1 MQKEQLLAWLAAG
14 LKSAGLGDTAVPA
27 LERPKQADHGDF
39 ATNIALQL
47 AKPLGKNPR
56 EVATMLKSALDA
68 APHPLVTEVTIAGP
82 GFINIRLNPAAKF
95 SVVADAL
102 TQREK
107 FGLGNAR
114 NGEKV
119 LVEFVSA
126 NPTGP
131 LHTGHARQAALGDTL
146 CNLLETQGCAVHR
159 EFYYNDAGNQID
171 NLTRSVQL
179 RASGVEPGAEGW
191 PEDGYRGDYIVEIGK
206 QFVAAGGD
214 VKDADAVRAFAVEV
228 LRNEQDKDLT
238 AFGVKRFDCYYLES
252 SLYTD
257 GRVDKTVTALQASGH
272 TYESEGA
279 LWLKTT
285 DYGDDK
291 DRVMR
296 KAAGGYTYF
305 VPDVAYHVT
314 KWERGFTQVVNIQG
328 TDHHGTIARVRAG
341 LQALNIGIP
350 KGYPDYLLHSMVR
363 VMKGG
368 EEVKISKRAGS
379 YVTLG
384 ELIEWVG
391 KDAVRFFLVS
401 RKADS
406 DFTFDIDLALSQSEE
421 NPVFYVQYAHA
432 RICSVLREAA
442 VSDEALA
449 AADLALL
456 THEKAEALATKLA
469 DYPALLATTAR
480 DLAPH
485 LLPYYLREVA
495 AAFHAYYAVE
505 RIRVDDPALRASRT
519 ALAAATAQVLKNGLQ
534 LLGVSAP
541 ERM

>member
-1 MQKEQLLAWLAAG
+1 MQKEQLISWLTSG
-14 LKSAGLGDTAVPA
+14 LKSAGLGDAATPA
-27 LERPKQADHGDF
+27 LERPKQADHGDY

-56 EVATMLKSALDA
+56 EVATALKAALDA
-68 APHPLVTEVTIAGP
+68 APHPLVQEISIAGP
-82 GFINIRLNPAAKF
+82 GFINIRLKPSAKF
-95 SVVADAL
+95 SVLADVL
-102 TQREK
+102 QLGEK
-107 FGLGNAR
+107 FGLSDAR
-114 NGEKV
+114 LGEKV

-131 LHTGHARQAALGDTL
+131 LHTGHARQAAIGDTL
-146 CNLLETQGCAVHR
+146 CNLLETQGCAVYR

-171 NLTRSVQL
+171 NLTRSVHL
-179 RASGVEPGAEGW
+179 RAKGVVPDTEGW

-206 QFVAAGGD
+206 SFLAQGGD
-214 VKDADAVRAFAVEV
+214 INNANAVRAFAVDM
-228 LRNEQDKDLT
+228 LRAEQDKDLT
-238 AFGVKRFDCYYLES
+238 AFGVKPFDCFYLES
-252 SLYTD
+252 SLYSD

-272 TYESEGA
+272 TFEADGA

-285 DYGDDK
+285 DFGDDK

-314 KWERGFTQVVNIQG
+314 KWERGFPQVVNIQG

-350 KGYPDYLLHSMVR
+350 AGYPDYLLHSMVR

-406 DFTFDIDLALSQSEE
+406 EFTFDIDLALSRGEE
-421 NPVFYVQYAHA
+421 NPVYYVQYAHA
-432 RICSVLREAA
+432 RICAVLRDGG
-442 VSDEALA
+442 VLSDALA
-449 AADLALL
+449 GADLSALN
-456 THEKAEALATKLA
+456 HEKAEALAVKIA
-469 DYPALLATTAR
+469 DFPTLLATTAR
-480 DLAPH
+480 DLSPH

-495 AAFHAYYAVE
+495 AAFHAYYNAE
-505 RIRVDDPALRASRT
+505 RFLVDDLRDRT
-519 ALAAATAQVLKNGLQ
+519 ARLALAAATAQVLKNGLR

>member
-14 LKSAGLGDTAVPA
+14 LKSTGLGDAAVPA

-56 EVATMLKSALDA
+56 EVATMLKAVLDA

-95 SVVADAL
+95 AVVADAL
-102 TQREK
+102 KLREK

-146 CNLLETQGCAVHR
+146 CNLLETQGCTVHR

-179 RASGVEPGAEGW
+179 RANGVEPGSDSW

-206 QFVAAGGD
+206 QFVAAGGNA
-214 VKDADAVRAFAVEV
+214 KDTDAVRGFAVNA

-238 AFGVKRFDCYYLES
+238 AFGVKKFDCYYLES

-257 GRVDKTVTALQASGH
+257 GRVDKTVAALQASGH
-272 TYESEGA
+272 TFEADGA

-350 KGYPDYLLHSMVR
+350 TGYPDYLLHSMVR

-406 DFTFDIDLALSQSEE
+406 EFTFDIDLALSQSEE

-442 VSDEALA
+442 VRDEALV

-505 RIRVDDPALRASRT
+505 RIRVDDPALRAART